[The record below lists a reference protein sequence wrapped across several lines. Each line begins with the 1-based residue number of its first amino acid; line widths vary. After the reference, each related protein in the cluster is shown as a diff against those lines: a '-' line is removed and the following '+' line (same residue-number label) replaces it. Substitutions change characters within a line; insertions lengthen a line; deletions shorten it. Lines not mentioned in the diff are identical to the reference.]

1 MMPRTLAAVASELD
15 ARLVGDDTKF
25 HQVGI
30 DSRKIHNGALFV
42 AIEGERLDG
51 NDYVAHAHARGA
63 AGALVSRQIEVPLP
77 QLKVPDT
84 RVALGHMARA

>member
-1 MMPRTLAAVASELD
+1 MMPRTLAAVATELD

-51 NDYVAHAHARGA
+51 ND
-63 AGALVSRQIEVPLP
+63 
-77 QLKVPDT
+77 
-84 RVALGHMARA
+84 